1 MGKSDSK
8 KATVHPYDER
18 ERMDIILST
27 LNTGLVLLDLE
38 MTVVW
43 ANAMIW
49 KMFPDENLYGKK
61 CYAVAENRTTPCNG
75 CQAVFAFKDGEVHER
90 EFQNKLNKRWYQV
103 VALPVKDENG
113 SVINVLEA
121 TTDIDDRKKLEKSRD
136 QALKELEAL
145 KNKLEEENVYLKSEV
160 CEVRLFSDMIGTSNA
175 LRYVQTRVEQV
186 ASTDATVLIM
196 GETGVGKELVARAIH
211 ENSNRADKPFIKV
224 NCAAMPTSLVESEL
238 FGHERGAFTDAIQQR
253 KGRFELAD
261 TGTLFLDEIS
271 ELPQDTQAKLL
282 RVLQDGEFE
291 RVGSARTLKAD
302 VRIIAAT
309 NRDLNAE
316 VADGWFRADLF
327 YRLNVYPITV
337 PPLRKRRE
345 DIPLLVEHFISLIAP
360 RIGKHIYTVPRQIM
374 AQLKAYDWPGNIR
387 ELRNV
392 VERSI
397 ITSPNST
404 LHVPDDLLTE
414 KQLSSAEFGSS
425 ISLDEVQ
432 HQHILAILKKTDG
445 KIEGPGGAAEILQ
458 LKPSTLRHRMKKLGV
473 KR

>member
-1 MGKSDSK
+1 M
-8 KATVHPYDER
+8 HPYDER

>member
-1 MGKSDSK
+1 M
-8 KATVHPYDER
+8 HPYDER

-27 LNTGLVLLDLE
+27 LNTGLILLDLE
-38 MTVVW
+38 LTVVW

-360 RIGKHIYTVPRQIM
+360 RIGKHIDTVPRQIM

>member
-1 MGKSDSK
+1 M
-8 KATVHPYDER
+8 HPYDEK

-360 RIGKHIYTVPRQIM
+360 RIGKHIDTVPRQIM